1 MRIGAS
7 YSKDSSEFVVWA
19 PDQND
24 VSLVLPQRNR
34 IQKMERLDDGYW
46 RLEAEGIKPGTLY
59 RFRLNDKIDRPDPA
73 SHFQPEGVFGPS
85 AVVDHSSFAWKDH
98 EWKGVNLRDM
108 IMYELHVG
116 TFSREGTFDGAKSKA
131 LELSRI
137 GINAVELMPVSQ
149 FSGARNWGYDAVFP
163 FAVQN
168 TYGGPDEL
176 KKLVEEFHANGIA
189 VILDVIYN
197 HLGPEGN
204 FLKDYGPYFLFN
216 RKTPWGAAINFDGDF
231 SGHVRN
237 FFLENALSWFK
248 NYHVDGLRLDA
259 VFTIIDSSPKHF
271 LKELSE
277 TIEIFSKTVPRKL
290 FLIAENDRV
299 DPKIIQSRKT
309 GGYGLDAL
317 WHDNLHH
324 SLHALLTGERNW
336 YYSSFGSLG
345 KVVQALDQSITD
357 QTLTSSKGTSG
368 NSATNIKPS
377 KLVVFSQNHDQ
388 VGNRPLGERLITI
401 AGLEAA
407 KLAAGIII
415 LSPFT
420 PLLFMG
426 EEHGENAPF
435 LFFTDYTDEALR
447 KKVQLG
453 RKLEL
458 KKNGWKNQPPDPQNA
473 ETFLRSKVDWQQRSA
488 ENGCRILDYYRKLV
502 SLRKVLCNSNFD
514 KRQVTKFFVFED
526 QSLLIIQKRFSG
538 SFMVT
543 VANFGKLKG
552 SYQFP
557 CNGKTCLKVLD
568 SADKVWGGP
577 GSALPGTAKLGDR
590 LDISPLSM
598 AVYLNL
604 KGEKND

>member
-1 MRIGAS
+1 
-7 YSKDSSEFVVWA
+7 
-19 PDQND
+19 
-24 VSLVLPQRNR
+24 
-34 IQKMERLDDGYW
+34 
-46 RLEAEGIKPGTLY
+46 
-59 RFRLNDKIDRPDPA
+59 
-73 SHFQPEGVFGPS
+73 
-85 AVVDHSSFAWKDH
+85 
-98 EWKGVNLRDM
+98 
-108 IMYELHVG
+108 
-116 TFSREGTFDGAKSKA
+116 
-131 LELSRI
+131 
-137 GINAVELMPVSQ
+137 
-149 FSGARNWGYDAVFP
+149 
-163 FAVQN
+163 
-168 TYGGPDEL
+168 
-176 KKLVEEFHANGIA
+176 
-189 VILDVIYN
+189 
-197 HLGPEGN
+197 
-204 FLKDYGPYFLFN
+204 
-216 RKTPWGAAINFDGDF
+216 
-231 SGHVRN
+231 
-237 FFLENALSWFK
+237 
-248 NYHVDGLRLDA
+248 
-259 VFTIIDSSPKHF
+259 
-271 LKELSE
+271 
-277 TIEIFSKTVPRKL
+277 
-290 FLIAENDRV
+290 
-299 DPKIIQSRKT
+299 
-309 GGYGLDAL
+309 
-317 WHDNLHH
+317 
-324 SLHALLTGERNW
+324 
-336 YYSSFGSLG
+336 
-345 KVVQALDQSITD
+345 
-357 QTLTSSKGTSG
+357 
-368 NSATNIKPS
+368 
-377 KLVVFSQNHDQ
+377 
-388 VGNRPLGERLITI
+388 
-401 AGLEAA
+401 
-407 KLAAGIII
+407 
-415 LSPFT
+415 
-420 PLLFMG
+420 MG